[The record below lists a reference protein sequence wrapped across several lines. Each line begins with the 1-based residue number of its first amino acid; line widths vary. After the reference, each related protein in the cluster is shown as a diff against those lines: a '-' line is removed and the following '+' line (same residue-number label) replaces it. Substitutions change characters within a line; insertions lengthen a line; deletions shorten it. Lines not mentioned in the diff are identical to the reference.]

1 METIST
7 NCPKCGLHIEYWTRN
22 NYIECPKC
30 KAIIEV
36 EPCTEVE
43 EIVEET
49 NDEPQT

>member
-1 METIST
+1 METIKII
-7 NCPKCGLHIEYWTRN
+7 CPECKHQIEYWTRN

-36 EPCTEVE
+36 EPCTVVE